1 MSREE
6 DKRLYEL
13 KQCIY
18 NGEIID
24 TYLIGD
30 YDFIE
35 SKLVSCTDPKSLETT
50 EKALTD
56 TARTIDS
63 LTTEKHEREAENGE
77 IVEPSTFFQDGLN
90 DLIGQVKGARLLNEK
105 GGILRWFVPC
115 VDVVDVSELQDKTLP
130 PMKWLIDD
138 LLPVGGVVMLSA
150 KPKMGKSFLAIQLA
164 LSVASGGEFLGFQAR
179 KSEVLYI
186 DLETSQR
193 SMKNRISMMTDNAP
207 RGLYLMTPKEV
218 FEFGNIGNGFESQVD
233 YFLET
238 HKGVKLVIVDTYGLI
253 QGTRTANQNIYRQE
267 YAEISHLNSWARK
280 KGFTLVLIHHQNK
293 QDDYSNPVQGI
304 SGSTGITGGLQAYY
318 ILSKRDY
325 TDKMTKL
332 TVGGKEIME
341 RDIFIQP
348 SSDENRTWIE
358 VEPEDRPS
366 RKKTVASS
374 KITMVIREL
383 CANAD
388 EIEITPK
395 ELADRTGM
403 TPRDVGFWLNQYE
416 NELAETQGIAFMRR
430 HSHGGRI
437 YTFRIES

>member
-1 MSREE
+1 MSRDE
-6 DKRLYEL
+6 DKRLYEKKKCL
-13 KQCIY
+13 FM
-18 NGEIID
+18 GEIINTSFGCD
-24 TYLIGD
+24 E
-30 YDFIE
+30 DFIA
-35 SKLVSCTDPKSLETT
+35 SKLTACRTSTELESI
-50 EKALTD
+50 ENALFD
-56 TARTIDS
+56 TARTLDGIATERKAEGEPESTTFSDALAETVDKVKAER
-63 LTTEKHEREAENGE
+63 LTSN
-77 IVEPSTFFQDGLN
+77 
-90 DLIGQVKGARLLNEK
+90 K

-164 LSVASGGEFLGFQAR
+164 LTVASGGEFLGFQAQ
-179 KSEVLYI
+179 KHEVLYI

-193 SMKNRISMMTDNAP
+193 SMKNRISMMTADAP
-207 RGLYLMTPKEV
+207 KGLYLMTPQEV

-233 YFLET
+233 YFLES

-253 QGTRTANQNIYRQE
+253 KGSRPSQYVYRQE
-267 YAEISHLNSWARK
+267 YGEISHLNSWARK

-293 QDDYSNPVQGI
+293 QDDYANPVQGI

-332 TVGGKEIME
+332 TIGGKEIME

-348 SSDENRTWIE
+348 ESDTNRTWVE

-366 RKKTVASS
+366 RRKTVSNDPV
-374 KITMVIREL
+374 TMAIREL
-383 CANAD
+383 CADKD
-388 EIEITPK
+388 EIEISAK
-395 ELADRTGM
+395 ELAERVGES
-403 TPRDVGFWLNQYE
+403 PRSVGLWLNQYE
-416 NELAETQGIAFMRR
+416 GELAEYQGIAFMKKHTER
-430 HSHGGRI
+430 GTI
-437 YTFRIES
+437 YTFRIE

>member
-1 MSREE
+1 MTACRTST
-6 DKRLYEL
+6 EL
-13 KQCIY
+13 
-18 NGEIID
+18 ES
-24 TYLIGD
+24 
-30 YDFIE
+30 IE
-35 SKLVSCTDPKSLETT
+35 N
-50 EKALTD
+50 ALFD
-56 TARTIDS
+56 TARTLDGIATERKAEGEPESTTFSDALAETVDKVKAER
-63 LTTEKHEREAENGE
+63 LTSN
-77 IVEPSTFFQDGLN
+77 
-90 DLIGQVKGARLLNEK
+90 K

-164 LSVASGGEFLGFQAR
+164 LTVASGGEFLGFQAQ
-179 KSEVLYI
+179 KHEVLYI

-193 SMKNRISMMTDNAP
+193 SMKNRISMMTADAP
-207 RGLYLMTPKEV
+207 KGLYLMTPQEV

-233 YFLET
+233 YFLES

-253 QGTRTANQNIYRQE
+253 QGSRPSQYIYRQE

-293 QDDYSNPVQGI
+293 QDDYANPVQGI

-332 TVGGKEIME
+332 TIGGKEIME

-348 SSDENRTWIE
+348 ESDTNRTWVE

-366 RKKTVASS
+366 RRKTVSNDPV
-374 KITMVIREL
+374 TMAIREL
-383 CANAD
+383 CADKD
-388 EIEITPK
+388 EIEISAK
-395 ELADRTGM
+395 ELAERVGES
-403 TPRDVGFWLNQYE
+403 PRSVGLWLNQYE
-416 NELAETQGIAFMRR
+416 GELAEYQGIAFMKKHTER
-430 HSHGGRI
+430 GTI
-437 YTFRIES
+437 YTFRIE

>member
-1 MSREE
+1 MSRDE
-6 DKRLYEL
+6 DKRLYEQKKCL
-13 KQCIY
+13 FM
-18 NGEIID
+18 GEIINTSFGCD
-24 TYLIGD
+24 E
-30 YDFIE
+30 DFIT
-35 SKLVSCTDPKSLETT
+35 SKLTACRTSTELESI
-50 EKALTD
+50 ENALFD
-56 TARTIDS
+56 TARTLDGIATERKAEGEPESTTFSDTLAETVDKVKTER
-63 LTTEKHEREAENGE
+63 LT
-77 IVEPSTFFQDGLN
+77 SD
-90 DLIGQVKGARLLNEK
+90 K
-105 GGILRWFVPC
+105 GGVLRWFVPC

-164 LSVASGGEFLGFQAR
+164 LSVASGGEFLGFQAQ
-179 KSEVLYI
+179 KHEVLYI

-193 SMKNRISMMTDNAP
+193 SMKDRISMMTADAP
-207 RGLYLMTPKEV
+207 KGLYLMTPKEV

-233 YFLET
+233 YFLES

-253 QGTRTANQNIYRQE
+253 QGSRTAAQNIYRQE

-325 TDKMTKL
+325 TDTKTKL
-332 TVGGKEIME
+332 TIGGKEIME

-348 SSDENRTWIE
+348 ESDTNRTWIE

-366 RKKTVASS
+366 RRKTVSND
-374 KITMVIREL
+374 KITMTIREL
-383 CANAD
+383 CAD
-388 EIEITPK
+388 TEEIEIPAK
-395 ELADRTGM
+395 ELADRVGK
-403 TPRDVGFWLNQYE
+403 TPRSVGLWLNQYE
-416 NELAETQGIAFMRR
+416 GELAEYQGIAFMKR
-430 HSHGGRI
+430 HSKGGAI
-437 YTFRIES
+437 YTFRIE

>member
-6 DKRLYEL
+6 DKRLYEQ

-18 NGEIID
+18 KGQEVSFSCLID
-24 TYLIGD
+24 D
-30 YDFIE
+30 DFI
-35 SKLVSCTDPKSLETT
+35 VSELIQCKDRDSLDET
-50 EKALTD
+50 EKALLD
-56 TARTIDS
+56 TSRVVDS
-63 LTTEKHEREAENGE
+63 LTDEELEKDGFENPFGYYDTVLE
-77 IVEPSTFFQDGLN
+77 TIET
-90 DLIGQVKGARLLNEK
+90 VKKARLTSDK

-179 KSEVLYI
+179 KHEVLYI

-193 SMKNRISMMTDNAP
+193 SMKNRISMMTEDAP
-207 RGLYLMTPKEV
+207 KGLYLMTPQEV
-218 FEFGNIGNGFESQVD
+218 FEFGNIGNGFEEQVD
-233 YFLET
+233 YFLES

-253 QGTRTANQNIYRQE
+253 QGSRTAAQNIYRQE

-293 QDDYSNPVQGI
+293 QDDYANPVQGI

-325 TDKMTKL
+325 TDKTTKL
-332 TVGGKEIME
+332 TIGGKEIAE

-348 SSDENRTWIE
+348 ESDVNRTWVE

-366 RKKTVASS
+366 RRKTVSADPV
-374 KITMVIREL
+374 TMAIREL
-383 CANAD
+383 CAD
-388 EIEITPK
+388 SEELEITAK
-395 ELADRTGM
+395 ELADRVGKS
-403 TPRDVGFWLNQYE
+403 PRSVGLWLNQYE
-416 NELAETQGIAFMRR
+416 GELAEYQGIAFMKK
-430 HSHGGRI
+430 HTKGGTI
-437 YTFRIES
+437 YTIRME

>member
-1 MSREE
+1 MSRDE
-6 DKRLYEL
+6 DKRLYEKKKCL
-13 KQCIY
+13 FM
-18 NGEIID
+18 GEIINTSFGCD
-24 TYLIGD
+24 E
-30 YDFIE
+30 DFIM
-35 SKLVSCTDPKSLETT
+35 SKLTACRTSTELESI
-50 EKALTD
+50 ENALFD
-56 TARTIDS
+56 TARTLDGIATERKAEGEPESTTFSDALAETVDKVKAER
-63 LTTEKHEREAENGE
+63 LTSN
-77 IVEPSTFFQDGLN
+77 
-90 DLIGQVKGARLLNEK
+90 K

-164 LSVASGGEFLGFQAR
+164 LTVASGGEFLGFQAQ
-179 KSEVLYI
+179 KHEVLYI

-193 SMKNRISMMTDNAP
+193 SMKNRISMMTADAP
-207 RGLYLMTPKEV
+207 KGLYLMTPQEV

-233 YFLET
+233 YFLES

-253 QGTRTANQNIYRQE
+253 QGSRPSQYVYRQE

-293 QDDYSNPVQGI
+293 QDDYANPVQGI

-332 TVGGKEIME
+332 TIGGKEIME

-348 SSDENRTWIE
+348 ESDTNRTWVE

-366 RKKTVASS
+366 RRKTVSNDPV
-374 KITMVIREL
+374 TMAIREL
-383 CANAD
+383 CADKD
-388 EIEITPK
+388 EIEISAK
-395 ELADRTGM
+395 ELAERVGES
-403 TPRDVGFWLNQYE
+403 PRSVGLWLNQYE
-416 NELAETQGIAFMRR
+416 GELAEYQGIAFMKKHTER
-430 HSHGGRI
+430 GTI
-437 YTFRIES
+437 YTFRIE

>member
-1 MSREE
+1 MSRDE
-6 DKRLYEL
+6 DKRLYEKKKCL
-13 KQCIY
+13 FM
-18 NGEIID
+18 GEIINTSFGCD
-24 TYLIGD
+24 E
-30 YDFIE
+30 DFITGKLTACRTSTELE
-35 SKLVSCTDPKSLETT
+35 SIEN
-50 EKALTD
+50 ALFD
-56 TARTIDS
+56 TARTLDGIATERKAEGEPESTTFSDALAETVDKVKAER
-63 LTTEKHEREAENGE
+63 LTSN
-77 IVEPSTFFQDGLN
+77 
-90 DLIGQVKGARLLNEK
+90 K

-164 LSVASGGEFLGFQAR
+164 LTVASGGEFLGFQAQ
-179 KSEVLYI
+179 KHEVLYI

-193 SMKNRISMMTDNAP
+193 SMKNRISMMTADAP
-207 RGLYLMTPKEV
+207 KGLYLMTPQEV

-233 YFLET
+233 YFLES

-253 QGTRTANQNIYRQE
+253 QGSRPSQYVYRQE

-293 QDDYSNPVQGI
+293 QDDYANPVQGI

-332 TVGGKEIME
+332 TIGGKEIME

-348 SSDENRTWIE
+348 ESDTNRTWVE

-366 RKKTVASS
+366 RRKTVSNDPV
-374 KITMVIREL
+374 TMAIREL
-383 CANAD
+383 CADKD
-388 EIEITPK
+388 EIEISAK
-395 ELADRTGM
+395 ELAERVGES
-403 TPRDVGFWLNQYE
+403 PRSVGLWLNQYE
-416 NELAETQGIAFMRR
+416 GELAEYQGIAFMKKHTER
-430 HSHGGRI
+430 GTI
-437 YTFRIES
+437 YTFRIE

>member
-1 MSREE
+1 MSRDE
-6 DKRLYEL
+6 DKRLYEKKKCL
-13 KQCIY
+13 FM
-18 NGEIID
+18 GEIINTSFGCD
-24 TYLIGD
+24 E
-30 YDFIE
+30 DFIT
-35 SKLVSCTDPKSLETT
+35 SKLTACRTSTELESI
-50 EKALTD
+50 ENALFD
-56 TARTIDS
+56 TARTLDGIATERKAEGEPESTTFSDALAETVDKVKAER
-63 LTTEKHEREAENGE
+63 LTSN
-77 IVEPSTFFQDGLN
+77 
-90 DLIGQVKGARLLNEK
+90 K

-164 LSVASGGEFLGFQAR
+164 LTVASGGEFLGFQAQ
-179 KSEVLYI
+179 KHEVLYI

-193 SMKNRISMMTDNAP
+193 SMKNRISMMTADAP
-207 RGLYLMTPKEV
+207 KGLYLMTPQEV

-233 YFLET
+233 YFLES

-253 QGTRTANQNIYRQE
+253 QGSRPSQYIYRQE
-267 YAEISHLNSWARK
+267 YGEISHLNSWARK

-293 QDDYSNPVQGI
+293 QDDYANPVQGI

-332 TVGGKEIME
+332 TIGGKEIME

-348 SSDENRTWIE
+348 ESDTNRTWVE

-366 RKKTVASS
+366 RRKTVSNDPV
-374 KITMVIREL
+374 TMAIREL
-383 CANAD
+383 CADKD
-388 EIEITPK
+388 EIEISAK
-395 ELADRTGM
+395 ELAERVGES
-403 TPRDVGFWLNQYE
+403 PRSVGLWLNQYE
-416 NELAETQGIAFMRR
+416 GELAEYQGIAFMKKHTER
-430 HSHGGRI
+430 GTI
-437 YTFRIES
+437 YTFRIE

>member
-6 DKRLYEL
+6 DRRLYEH
-13 KQCIY
+13 KKCVFM
-18 NGEIID
+18 GEVINTSFGCD
-24 TYLIGD
+24 E
-30 YDFIE
+30 DFIA
-35 SKLVSCTDPKSLETT
+35 SKLTACRTSTELESI
-50 EKALTD
+50 ENALFD
-56 TARTIDS
+56 TASTLDGIATERKAEGEPESTTFSDILAETVDKVKTER
-63 LTTEKHEREAENGE
+63 LTSEKSG
-77 IVEPSTFFQDGLN
+77 V
-90 DLIGQVKGARLLNEK
+90 
-105 GGILRWFVPC
+105 LRWFVPC

-179 KSEVLYI
+179 KHEVLYI

-193 SMKNRISMMTDNAP
+193 SMKNRISMMTADAP
-207 RGLYLMTPKEV
+207 KGLYLMTPQEV

-233 YFLET
+233 YFLES

-253 QGTRTANQNIYRQE
+253 QGSRTAAKNIYRQE

-325 TDKMTKL
+325 TDTKTKL
-332 TVGGKEIME
+332 TIGGKEIME
-341 RDIFIQP
+341 RDIFIRP
-348 SSDENRTWIE
+348 ESDTNRTWIE
-358 VEPEDRPS
+358 DEPEDRPS
-366 RKKTVASS
+366 RRKTVSTDP
-374 KITMVIREL
+374 ITIAIREL
-383 CANAD
+383 CAD
-388 EIEITPK
+388 SEEIEVTAK
-395 ELADRTGM
+395 ELAERVGKS
-403 TPRDVGFWLNQYE
+403 PRSVGLWLNQYE
-416 NELAETQGIAFMRR
+416 GELAEYQGIAFMKK
-430 HSHGGRI
+430 HTKDGTF
-437 YTFRIES
+437 YTIRIE

>member
-1 MSREE
+1 MSRDE
-6 DKRLYEL
+6 DKRLYEKKKCL
-13 KQCIY
+13 FM
-18 NGEIID
+18 GEIINTSFGCD
-24 TYLIGD
+24 E
-30 YDFIE
+30 DFIT
-35 SKLVSCTDPKSLETT
+35 SKLTACRTSTELESI
-50 EKALTD
+50 ENALFD
-56 TARTIDS
+56 TARTLDGIATERKAEGEPESTTFSDALAETVDKVKAER
-63 LTTEKHEREAENGE
+63 LTSN
-77 IVEPSTFFQDGLN
+77 
-90 DLIGQVKGARLLNEK
+90 K

-164 LSVASGGEFLGFQAR
+164 LTVASGGEFLGFQAQ
-179 KSEVLYI
+179 KHEVLYI

-193 SMKNRISMMTDNAP
+193 SMKNRISMMTADAP
-207 RGLYLMTPKEV
+207 KGLYLMTPQEV

-233 YFLET
+233 YFLES

-253 QGTRTANQNIYRQE
+253 QGSRPSQYIYRQE

-293 QDDYSNPVQGI
+293 QDDYANPVQGI

-332 TVGGKEIME
+332 TIGGKEIME

-348 SSDENRTWIE
+348 ESDTNRTWVE

-366 RKKTVASS
+366 RRKTVSNDPV
-374 KITMVIREL
+374 TMAIREL
-383 CANAD
+383 CADKD
-388 EIEITPK
+388 EIEISAK
-395 ELADRTGM
+395 ELAER
-403 TPRDVGFWLNQYE
+403 V
-416 NELAETQGIAFMRR
+416 
-430 HSHGGRI
+430 
-437 YTFRIES
+437 

>member
-1 MSREE
+1 MSRDE
-6 DKRLYEL
+6 DKRLYEQKKCL
-13 KQCIY
+13 FM
-18 NGEIID
+18 GEIINTSFGCD
-24 TYLIGD
+24 E
-30 YDFIE
+30 DFIT
-35 SKLVSCTDPKSLETT
+35 SKLTACRTSTELESI
-50 EKALTD
+50 ENALFD
-56 TARTIDS
+56 TARTLDGIATERKAEGEPESTTFSDTLAETVDKVKTER
-63 LTTEKHEREAENGE
+63 LT
-77 IVEPSTFFQDGLN
+77 SD
-90 DLIGQVKGARLLNEK
+90 K
-105 GGILRWFVPC
+105 GGVLRWFVPC

-164 LSVASGGEFLGFQAR
+164 LSVASGGEFLGFQAQ
-179 KSEVLYI
+179 KHEVLYI

-193 SMKNRISMMTDNAP
+193 SMKNRISMMTADAP
-207 RGLYLMTPKEV
+207 KGLYLMTPQEV

-233 YFLET
+233 YFLES

-253 QGTRTANQNIYRQE
+253 QGSRTAAQNIYRQE

-325 TDKMTKL
+325 TDTKTKL
-332 TVGGKEIME
+332 TIGGKEIME

-348 SSDENRTWIE
+348 ESDTNRTWIE

-366 RKKTVASS
+366 RRKTVSND
-374 KITMVIREL
+374 KITMTIREL
-383 CANAD
+383 CAD
-388 EIEITPK
+388 TEEIEIPAK
-395 ELADRTGM
+395 ELADRVGK
-403 TPRDVGFWLNQYE
+403 TPRSVGLWLNQYE
-416 NELAETQGIAFMRR
+416 GELAEYQGIAFMKR
-430 HSHGGRI
+430 HSKGGAI
-437 YTFRIES
+437 YTFRIE

>member
-6 DKRLYEL
+6 DKRLYEQKKCL
-13 KQCIY
+13 FM
-18 NGEIID
+18 GEIINTSFVCD
-24 TYLIGD
+24 E
-30 YDFIE
+30 DFIT
-35 SKLVSCTDPKSLETT
+35 SKLTACRTST
-50 EKALTD
+50 EFESIENALFD
-56 TARTIDS
+56 TARTLDGIAAERKAEGEPESTTFSDTLAETVDKVKDER
-63 LTTEKHEREAENGE
+63 LT
-77 IVEPSTFFQDGLN
+77 SD
-90 DLIGQVKGARLLNEK
+90 K
-105 GGILRWFVPC
+105 GGALRWFVPC

-164 LSVASGGEFLGFQAR
+164 LSVASGGEFLGFQAQ
-179 KSEVLYI
+179 KHEVLYI

-193 SMKNRISMMTDNAP
+193 SMKGRISMMTDDAP
-207 RGLYLMTPKEV
+207 SGLYLMTPQEV

-233 YFLET
+233 YFLES

-253 QGTRTANQNIYRQE
+253 QGSRTATQNIYRQE

-293 QDDYSNPVQGI
+293 QDDYANPVQGI

-318 ILSKRDY
+318 ILTKRDY

-332 TVGGKEIME
+332 TIGGKEIKE

-348 SSDENRTWIE
+348 ESDDNRTWIE

-366 RKKTVASS
+366 RRKTVSADP
-374 KITMVIREL
+374 ITMAIREL
-383 CANAD
+383 CAD
-388 EIEITPK
+388 SEEIEISAK
-395 ELADRTGM
+395 ELADRVGKS
-403 TPRDVGFWLNQYE
+403 PRSVGLWLNQYE
-416 NELAETQGIAFMRR
+416 GELAEYQGIAFMKKHTER
-430 HSHGGRI
+430 GTI
-437 YTFRIES
+437 YTIRME

>member
-1 MSREE
+1 MSRDE
-6 DKRLYEL
+6 DKRLYEKKKCL
-13 KQCIY
+13 FM
-18 NGEIID
+18 GEIINTSFGCD
-24 TYLIGD
+24 E
-30 YDFIE
+30 DFITGKLTACRTSTELE
-35 SKLVSCTDPKSLETT
+35 SIEN
-50 EKALTD
+50 ALFD
-56 TARTIDS
+56 TARTLDGIATERKAEGEPESTTFSDALAETVDKVKAER
-63 LTTEKHEREAENGE
+63 LTSN
-77 IVEPSTFFQDGLN
+77 
-90 DLIGQVKGARLLNEK
+90 K

-138 LLPVGGVVMLSA
+138 LLPVGGVVMLYA

-164 LSVASGGEFLGFQAR
+164 LTVASGGEFLGFQAQ
-179 KSEVLYI
+179 KHEVLYI

-193 SMKNRISMMTDNAP
+193 SMKNRISMMTADAP
-207 RGLYLMTPKEV
+207 KGLYLMTPQEV

-233 YFLET
+233 YFLES

-253 QGTRTANQNIYRQE
+253 QGSRPSQYIYRQE

-293 QDDYSNPVQGI
+293 QDDYANPVQGI

-332 TVGGKEIME
+332 TIGGKEIME

-348 SSDENRTWIE
+348 ESDTNRTWVE

-366 RKKTVASS
+366 RRKTVSNDPV
-374 KITMVIREL
+374 TMAIREL
-383 CANAD
+383 CADKD
-388 EIEITPK
+388 EIEISAK
-395 ELADRTGM
+395 ELAERVGES
-403 TPRDVGFWLNQYE
+403 PRSVGLWLNQYE
-416 NELAETQGIAFMRR
+416 GELAEYQGIAFMKKHTER
-430 HSHGGRI
+430 GTI
-437 YTFRIES
+437 YTFRIE

>member
-1 MSREE
+1 MSRDE
-6 DKRLYEL
+6 DKRLYEKKKCL
-13 KQCIY
+13 FM
-18 NGEIID
+18 GEIINTSFGCD
-24 TYLIGD
+24 E
-30 YDFIE
+30 DFIT
-35 SKLVSCTDPKSLETT
+35 SKLTACRTSTELESI
-50 EKALTD
+50 ENALFD
-56 TARTIDS
+56 TARTLDGIATERKAEGEPESTTFSDALAETVDKVKAER
-63 LTTEKHEREAENGE
+63 LTSN
-77 IVEPSTFFQDGLN
+77 
-90 DLIGQVKGARLLNEK
+90 K

-164 LSVASGGEFLGFQAR
+164 LTVASGGEFLGFQAQ
-179 KSEVLYI
+179 KHEVLYI

-193 SMKNRISMMTDNAP
+193 SMTNRISMMTADAP
-207 RGLYLMTPKEV
+207 KGLYLMTPQEV

-233 YFLET
+233 YFLES

-253 QGTRTANQNIYRQE
+253 QGSRPSQYIYRQE

-293 QDDYSNPVQGI
+293 QDDYANPVQGI

-332 TVGGKEIME
+332 TIGGKEIME

-348 SSDENRTWIE
+348 ESDTNRTWVE

-366 RKKTVASS
+366 RRKTVSNDPV
-374 KITMVIREL
+374 TMAIREL
-383 CANAD
+383 CADKD
-388 EIEITPK
+388 EIEISAK
-395 ELADRTGM
+395 ELAERVGES
-403 TPRDVGFWLNQYE
+403 PRSVGLWLNQYE
-416 NELAETQGIAFMRR
+416 GELAEYQGIAFMKKHTER
-430 HSHGGRI
+430 GTI
-437 YTFRIES
+437 YTFRIE

>member
-1 MSREE
+1 MSRDE
-6 DKRLYEL
+6 DKRLYEQKKCL
-13 KQCIY
+13 FM
-18 NGEIID
+18 GEIINTSFGCD
-24 TYLIGD
+24 E
-30 YDFIE
+30 DFIT
-35 SKLVSCTDPKSLETT
+35 SKLTACRTSTELESI
-50 EKALTD
+50 ENALFD
-56 TARTIDS
+56 TARTLDGIATERKAEGEPESTTFSDTLAETVDKVKTER
-63 LTTEKHEREAENGE
+63 LT
-77 IVEPSTFFQDGLN
+77 SD
-90 DLIGQVKGARLLNEK
+90 K

-164 LSVASGGEFLGFQAR
+164 LSVASGGEFLGFQAQ
-179 KSEVLYI
+179 KHEVLYI

-193 SMKNRISMMTDNAP
+193 SMKNRISMMTADAP
-207 RGLYLMTPKEV
+207 KGLYLMTPQEV

-233 YFLET
+233 YFLES

-253 QGTRTANQNIYRQE
+253 QGSRTGAQNIYRLE

-325 TDKMTKL
+325 TDTKTKL
-332 TVGGKEIME
+332 TIGGKEIME

-348 SSDENRTWIE
+348 ESDTNRTWIE

-366 RKKTVASS
+366 RRKTVAND
-374 KITMVIREL
+374 KITMTIREL
-383 CANAD
+383 CAD
-388 EIEITPK
+388 TEEIEITAK
-395 ELADRTGM
+395 ELADRVGK
-403 TPRDVGFWLNQYE
+403 TPRSVGLWLNQYE
-416 NELAETQGIAFMRR
+416 GELAEYQGIAFMKR
-430 HSHGGRI
+430 HSKGGAI
-437 YTFRIES
+437 YTFRIE

>member
-6 DKRLYEL
+6 DKRLYEQ

-24 TYLIGD
+24 TYLICD

-35 SKLVSCTDPKSLETT
+35 SELVSCTDPKSLEST
-50 EKALTD
+50 EKALSD
-56 TARTIDS
+56 TARTLDS
-63 LTTEKHEREAENGE
+63 LTTEKRELEAVDGE
-77 IVEPSTFFQDGLN
+77 TVEPSTAFQDIL
-90 DLIGQVKGARLLNEK
+90 LTTIEQVKSARLTSNK

-130 PMKWLIDD
+130 PMKWLIGD

-164 LSVASGGEFLGFQAR
+164 LSVASGGEFLGFQAEE
-179 KSEVLYI
+179 KHEVLYI

-193 SMKNRISMMTDNAP
+193 SMKNRISMMTENAP
-207 RGLYLMTPKEV
+207 RGLYLMTPLEV

-233 YFLET
+233 YFLEA

-253 QGTRTANQNIYRQE
+253 QGSRTAAQNIYRQE

-280 KGFTLVLIHHQNK
+280 KGFTLVLVHHQNK
-293 QDDYSNPVQGI
+293 QDDYLNPVQGI

-332 TVGGKEIME
+332 TIGGKEIME

-348 SSDENRTWIE
+348 ESDTNRTWIE

-366 RKKTVASS
+366 RRKTVSNDP
-374 KITMVIREL
+374 ITMTIREL
-383 CANAD
+383 CAD
-388 EIEITPK
+388 EEEIAITAK
-395 ELADRTGM
+395 ELAERVGKS
-403 TPRDVGFWLNQYE
+403 PRSVGLWLNQYE
-416 NELAETQGIAFMRR
+416 GELAEYQGIAFMKK
-430 HSHGGRI
+430 HAENGTV
-437 YTFRIES
+437 YTFRIE

>member
-13 KQCIY
+13 KKCIY

-24 TYLIGD
+24 TYKINDL
-30 YDFIE
+30 DFVE
-35 SKLVSCTDPKSLETT
+35 SELVACKAPKSLEAT
-50 EKALTD
+50 EKALSD

-63 LTTEKHEREAENGE
+63 LTTEKRELEAVDGE
-77 IVEPSTFFQDGLN
+77 SVEPSTFFQDGLN
-90 DLIGQVKGARLLNEK
+90 DLIGQVKNARLMNEK
-105 GGILRWFVPC
+105 NGVLSWFRPC
-115 VDVVDVSELQDKTLP
+115 NDFIDVSELQDKTLP

-179 KSEVLYI
+179 KNEVLYI

-193 SMKNRISMMTDNAP
+193 SMKNRISMMTDDAP
-207 RGLYLMTPKEV
+207 RGLYLMTPQEV

-233 YFLET
+233 FFLES

-253 QGTRTANQNIYRQE
+253 QGSRTAAQNIYRQE

-293 QDDYSNPVQGI
+293 QDDYANPVQGI

-325 TDKMTKL
+325 TDKTTKL

-348 SSDENRTWIE
+348 SSDENRTWEE

-366 RKKTVASS
+366 RRKTVATSP
-374 KITMVIREL
+374 ITKAIREL
-383 CANAD
+383 CVNTD

-403 TPRDVGFWLNQYE
+403 KPRDVGYWLNQYE
-416 NELAETQGIAFMRR
+416 NELAELQGIAFMRR

-437 YTFRIES
+437 YTFRMES

>member
-1 MSREE
+1 MSRDE
-6 DKRLYEL
+6 DKRLYEKKKCL
-13 KQCIY
+13 FM
-18 NGEIID
+18 GEIINTSFGCD
-24 TYLIGD
+24 E
-30 YDFIE
+30 DFITGKLTACRTSTELE
-35 SKLVSCTDPKSLETT
+35 SIEN
-50 EKALTD
+50 ALFD
-56 TARTIDS
+56 TARTLDGIATERKAEGEPESTTFSDALAETVDKVKAER
-63 LTTEKHEREAENGE
+63 LTSN
-77 IVEPSTFFQDGLN
+77 
-90 DLIGQVKGARLLNEK
+90 K

-164 LSVASGGEFLGFQAR
+164 LTVASGGEFLGFQAQ
-179 KSEVLYI
+179 KHEVLYI

-193 SMKNRISMMTDNAP
+193 SMKNRISMMTADAP
-207 RGLYLMTPKEV
+207 KGLYLMTPQEV

-233 YFLET
+233 YFLES

-253 QGTRTANQNIYRQE
+253 QGSRPSQYVYRQE
-267 YAEISHLNSWARK
+267 YGEISHLNSWARK

-293 QDDYSNPVQGI
+293 QDDYANPVQGI

-332 TVGGKEIME
+332 TIGGKEIME

-348 SSDENRTWIE
+348 ESDTNRTWVE

-366 RKKTVASS
+366 RRKTVSNDPV
-374 KITMVIREL
+374 TMAIREL
-383 CANAD
+383 CADKD
-388 EIEITPK
+388 EIEISAK
-395 ELADRTGM
+395 ELA
-403 TPRDVGFWLNQYE
+403 
-416 NELAETQGIAFMRR
+416 
-430 HSHGGRI
+430 
-437 YTFRIES
+437 

>member
-1 MSREE
+1 M
-6 DKRLYEL
+6 
-13 KQCIY
+13 
-18 NGEIID
+18 GEIINTSFGCD
-24 TYLIGD
+24 E
-30 YDFIE
+30 DFIT
-35 SKLVSCTDPKSLETT
+35 SKLTACRTSTELESI
-50 EKALTD
+50 ENALFD
-56 TARTIDS
+56 TARTLDGIATERKAEGEPESTTFSDTLAETVDKVKTER
-63 LTTEKHEREAENGE
+63 LTSN
-77 IVEPSTFFQDGLN
+77 
-90 DLIGQVKGARLLNEK
+90 K

-164 LSVASGGEFLGFQAR
+164 VSVASGGEFLGFKAQ
-179 KSEVLYI
+179 KHEVLYI

-193 SMKNRISMMTDNAP
+193 SMKNRISMMTADAP
-207 RGLYLMTPKEV
+207 KGLYLMTPQEV

-233 YFLET
+233 YFLES

-253 QGTRTANQNIYRQE
+253 QGSRPAAQNIYRQE

-293 QDDYSNPVQGI
+293 QDDYANPVQGI

-332 TVGGKEIME
+332 TIGGKEIME

-348 SSDENRTWIE
+348 ESDTNRTWVE

-366 RKKTVASS
+366 RRKTVANDP
-374 KITMVIREL
+374 ITMAIREL
-383 CANAD
+383 CAD
-388 EIEITPK
+388 SEEVEIRAK
-395 ELADRTGM
+395 ELADKVGES
-403 TPRDVGFWLNQYE
+403 PRYVGSWLNQYE
-416 NELAETQGIAFMRR
+416 GELAEYQGIAFMKR
-430 HSHGGRI
+430 HTKEGAV
-437 YTFRIES
+437 YTFRIE

>member
-1 MSREE
+1 MSRDE
-6 DKRLYEL
+6 DKRLYEKKKCL
-13 KQCIY
+13 FM
-18 NGEIID
+18 GEIINTSFGCD
-24 TYLIGD
+24 E
-30 YDFIE
+30 DFITGKLTACRTSTELE
-35 SKLVSCTDPKSLETT
+35 SIEN
-50 EKALTD
+50 ALFD
-56 TARTIDS
+56 TARTLDGIATERKAEGEPESTTFSDALAETVDKVKAER
-63 LTTEKHEREAENGE
+63 LTSN
-77 IVEPSTFFQDGLN
+77 
-90 DLIGQVKGARLLNEK
+90 K

-164 LSVASGGEFLGFQAR
+164 LTVASGGEFLGFQAQ
-179 KSEVLYI
+179 KHEVLYI

-193 SMKNRISMMTDNAP
+193 SMKNRISMMTADAP
-207 RGLYLMTPKEV
+207 KGLYLMTPQEV

-233 YFLET
+233 YFLES

-253 QGTRTANQNIYRQE
+253 QGSRPSQYVYRQE
-267 YAEISHLNSWARK
+267 YGEISHLNSWARK

-293 QDDYSNPVQGI
+293 QDDYANPVQGI

-332 TVGGKEIME
+332 TIGGKEIME

-348 SSDENRTWIE
+348 ESDTNRTWVE

-366 RKKTVASS
+366 RRKTVSNDPV
-374 KITMVIREL
+374 TMAIREL
-383 CANAD
+383 CADKD
-388 EIEITPK
+388 EIEISAK
-395 ELADRTGM
+395 ELAERVGES
-403 TPRDVGFWLNQYE
+403 PRSVGLWLNQYE
-416 NELAETQGIAFMRR
+416 GELAEYQGIAFMKKHTER
-430 HSHGGRI
+430 GTI
-437 YTFRIES
+437 YTFRIE

>member
-6 DKRLYEL
+6 DKRLYEQ

-18 NGEIID
+18 KGQEVSFSCLID
-24 TYLIGD
+24 E
-30 YDFIE
+30 DFI
-35 SKLVSCTDPKSLETT
+35 VSELIRCKDRDSLDET
-50 EKALTD
+50 EKALLD
-56 TARTIDS
+56 TSRVVDS
-63 LTTEKHEREAENGE
+63 LTDEKLEAEGYNNPFSYYDTVAE
-77 IVEPSTFFQDGLN
+77 TIET
-90 DLIGQVKGARLLNEK
+90 VKKTRLTSDK

-179 KSEVLYI
+179 KHEVLYI

-193 SMKNRISMMTDNAP
+193 SMKNRISMMTDDAP
-207 RGLYLMTPKEV
+207 KGLYLMTPQEV
-218 FEFGNIGNGFESQVD
+218 FEFGNIGNGFETQVN
-233 YFLET
+233 YFLES

-253 QGTRTANQNIYRQE
+253 QGSRTAAQNIYRQE

-293 QDDYSNPVQGI
+293 QDDYTNPVQGI

-325 TDKMTKL
+325 TDTRTKL
-332 TVGGKEIME
+332 TIGGKEIAE

-348 SSDENRTWIE
+348 ESETNRTWVE
-358 VEPEDRPS
+358 AEPEDRPS
-366 RKKTVASS
+366 RRKTVSADPV
-374 KITMVIREL
+374 TMAIREL
-383 CANAD
+383 CAD
-388 EIEITPK
+388 SEELEITAK
-395 ELADRTGM
+395 ELADRAGKS
-403 TPRDVGFWLNQYE
+403 PRSVGLWLNQYE
-416 NELAETQGIAFMRR
+416 GELAEYQGIAFMKK
-430 HSHGGRI
+430 HTKGGTI
-437 YTFRIES
+437 YTIRME

>member
-6 DKRLYEL
+6 DKRLYESKKCL
-13 KQCIY
+13 FM
-18 NGEIID
+18 GEVIN
-24 TYLIGD
+24 TSFACEE
-30 YDFIE
+30 DFIT
-35 SKLVSCTDPKSLETT
+35 SKLTACRTSMELESI
-50 EKALTD
+50 ESALFD
-56 TARTIDS
+56 TARTLDGIATERKAEGEPES
-63 LTTEKHEREAENGE
+63 TT
-77 IVEPSTFFQDGLN
+77 FQDILAETV
-90 DLIGQVKGARLLNEK
+90 DKVKSERLTSEK
-105 GGILRWFVPC
+105 SGILHWFVPC

-138 LLPVGGVVMLSA
+138 LLPVGGVVMISA

-164 LSVASGGEFLGFQAR
+164 LSVASGGKFLGFQAR
-179 KSEVLYI
+179 KHEVLYI

-207 RGLYLMTPKEV
+207 RGLYLMTPQEV
-218 FEFGNIGNGFESQVD
+218 FEFGNIGNGFESQVN
-233 YFLET
+233 YFLES

-253 QGTRTANQNIYRQE
+253 QGTRTAKQNIYRQE

-293 QDDYSNPVQGI
+293 QADYANPVQGI

-325 TDKMTKL
+325 TDKTTKL
-332 TVGGKEIME
+332 TIGGKEIME

-348 SSDENRTWIE
+348 ASDDNRTWEE

-366 RKKTVASS
+366 RKKTVATSP
-374 KITMVIREL
+374 ITKAIREL
-383 CANAD
+383 CVNAD
-388 EIEITPK
+388 EIDITPK

-403 TPRDVGFWLNQYE
+403 TPRDVGYWLNQYE

-430 HSHGGRI
+430 RPHGGRV
-437 YTFRIES
+437 YTFRIE

>member
-1 MSREE
+1 MSRDE
-6 DKRLYEL
+6 DKRLYEKKKCL
-13 KQCIY
+13 FM
-18 NGEIID
+18 GEIINTSFGCD
-24 TYLIGD
+24 E
-30 YDFIE
+30 DFIT
-35 SKLVSCTDPKSLETT
+35 SKLTACRTSTELESI
-50 EKALTD
+50 ENALFD
-56 TARTIDS
+56 TARTLDGIATERKAEGEPESTTFSDALAETVDKVKAER
-63 LTTEKHEREAENGE
+63 LTSN
-77 IVEPSTFFQDGLN
+77 
-90 DLIGQVKGARLLNEK
+90 K

-164 LSVASGGEFLGFQAR
+164 LTVASGGEFLGFQAQ
-179 KSEVLYI
+179 KHEVLYI

-193 SMKNRISMMTDNAP
+193 SMKNRISMMTADAP
-207 RGLYLMTPKEV
+207 KGLYLMTPQEV

-233 YFLET
+233 YFLES

-253 QGTRTANQNIYRQE
+253 QGSRPSQYIYRQE

-293 QDDYSNPVQGI
+293 QDDYANPVQGI

-332 TVGGKEIME
+332 TIGGKEIME

-348 SSDENRTWIE
+348 ESDTNRTWVE

-366 RKKTVASS
+366 RRKTVSNDPV
-374 KITMVIREL
+374 TMAIREL
-383 CANAD
+383 CADKD
-388 EIEITPK
+388 EIEISAK
-395 ELADRTGM
+395 ELAERVGES
-403 TPRDVGFWLNQYE
+403 PRSVGLWLNQYE
-416 NELAETQGIAFMRR
+416 GELAEYQGIAFMKKHTER
-430 HSHGGRI
+430 GTI
-437 YTFRIES
+437 YTFRIE

>member
-6 DKRLYEL
+6 DRRLY
-13 KQCIY
+13 KQKKCLFM
-18 NGEIID
+18 GEVINTSFGCD
-24 TYLIGD
+24 E
-30 YDFIE
+30 DFIT
-35 SKLVSCTDPKSLETT
+35 SKLTACRTSTELESI
-50 EKALTD
+50 ENALFD
-56 TARTIDS
+56 TARTLDGIATERKAEGEPESTTFSDTLAETVDKVKS
-63 LTTEKHEREAENGE
+63 ERLT
-77 IVEPSTFFQDGLN
+77 SD
-90 DLIGQVKGARLLNEK
+90 K

-164 LSVASGGEFLGFQAR
+164 LSVASGGDFLGFQAR
-179 KSEVLYI
+179 KNEVLYI

-193 SMKNRISMMTDNAP
+193 SMKNRISMMTENAP
-207 RGLYLMTPKEV
+207 RGLYLMTPQEV
-218 FEFGNIGNGFESQVD
+218 FEFGNIGNGFEAQVN
-233 YFLET
+233 YFLES

-325 TDKMTKL
+325 TDKTTKL
-332 TVGGKEIME
+332 TIGGKEIAE

-348 SSDENRTWIE
+348 ESDTNRTWTE
-358 VEPEDRPS
+358 VEPEERPS
-366 RKKTVASS
+366 RRKTVSADP
-374 KITMVIREL
+374 ITIAIREL
-383 CANAD
+383 CAD
-388 EIEITPK
+388 KEEIEITAK
-395 ELADRTGM
+395 ELGERVGKS
-403 TPRDVGFWLNQYE
+403 PRSVGLWLNQYE
-416 NELAETQGIAFMRR
+416 GELAEYQGIAFMKK
-430 HSHGGRI
+430 HTKGGTF
-437 YTFRIES
+437 YTIRMEF

>member
-1 MSREE
+1 MSRDE
-6 DKRLYEL
+6 DKRLYEQKKCL
-13 KQCIY
+13 FM
-18 NGEIID
+18 GEIINTSFGCD
-24 TYLIGD
+24 E
-30 YDFIE
+30 DFIT
-35 SKLVSCTDPKSLETT
+35 SKLTACRTSTELESI
-50 EKALTD
+50 ENALFD
-56 TARTIDS
+56 TARTLDGIATERKAEGEPESTTFSDTLAETVDKVKTER
-63 LTTEKHEREAENGE
+63 LT
-77 IVEPSTFFQDGLN
+77 SD
-90 DLIGQVKGARLLNEK
+90 K
-105 GGILRWFVPC
+105 GGVLRWFVPC

-164 LSVASGGEFLGFQAR
+164 LSVASGGEFLGFQAQ
-179 KSEVLYI
+179 KHEVLYI

-193 SMKNRISMMTDNAP
+193 SMKNRISMMTADAP
-207 RGLYLMTPKEV
+207 KGLYLMTPQEV

-233 YFLET
+233 YFLES

-253 QGTRTANQNIYRQE
+253 QGSRTAAQNIYRQE

-293 QDDYSNPVQGI
+293 QDDYANPVQGI

-332 TVGGKEIME
+332 TIGGKEIME

-348 SSDENRTWIE
+348 ESDTNRTWVE

-366 RKKTVASS
+366 RRKKVSNDP
-374 KITMVIREL
+374 ITMAIREL
-383 CANAD
+383 CADKD
-388 EIEITPK
+388 EIEISAK
-395 ELADRTGM
+395 ELADRVGK
-403 TPRDVGFWLNQYE
+403 TPRSVGLWLNQYE
-416 NELAETQGIAFMRR
+416 GELAEYQGIAFMKR
-430 HSHGGRI
+430 HSKGGAI
-437 YTFRIES
+437 YTFRIE

>member
-1 MSREE
+1 MSRDE
-6 DKRLYEL
+6 DKRLYEKKKCL
-13 KQCIY
+13 FM
-18 NGEIID
+18 GEIINTSFGCD
-24 TYLIGD
+24 E
-30 YDFIE
+30 DFIM
-35 SKLVSCTDPKSLETT
+35 SKLTACRTSTELESI
-50 EKALTD
+50 ENALFD
-56 TARTIDS
+56 TARTLDGIATERKAEGEPESTTFSDALAETVDKVKAER
-63 LTTEKHEREAENGE
+63 LTSN
-77 IVEPSTFFQDGLN
+77 
-90 DLIGQVKGARLLNEK
+90 K

-164 LSVASGGEFLGFQAR
+164 LTVASGGEFLGFQAQ
-179 KSEVLYI
+179 KHEVLYI

-193 SMKNRISMMTDNAP
+193 SMKNRISMMTADAP
-207 RGLYLMTPKEV
+207 KGLYLMTPQEV

-233 YFLET
+233 YFLES

-253 QGTRTANQNIYRQE
+253 QGSRPSQYIYRQE

-293 QDDYSNPVQGI
+293 QDDYANPVQGI

-332 TVGGKEIME
+332 TIGGKEIME

-348 SSDENRTWIE
+348 ESDTNRTWVE

-366 RKKTVASS
+366 RRKTVSNDPV
-374 KITMVIREL
+374 TMAIREL
-383 CANAD
+383 CADKD
-388 EIEITPK
+388 EIEISAK
-395 ELADRTGM
+395 ELAERVGES
-403 TPRDVGFWLNQYE
+403 PRSVGLWLNQYE
-416 NELAETQGIAFMRR
+416 GELAEYQGIAFMKKHTER
-430 HSHGGRI
+430 GTI
-437 YTFRIES
+437 YTFRIE

>member
-6 DKRLYEL
+6 DRRLYEQKKCL
-13 KQCIY
+13 FM
-18 NGEIID
+18 GEVINTSFGCD
-24 TYLIGD
+24 D
-30 YDFIE
+30 DFVI
-35 SKLVSCTDPKSLETT
+35 SKLTACRTSTELESI
-50 EKALTD
+50 ENALFD
-56 TARTIDS
+56 TARTLDGIATERKAEGEPES
-63 LTTEKHEREAENGE
+63 TTFSDTLAETVDRVKAERLK
-77 IVEPSTFFQDGLN
+77 SD
-90 DLIGQVKGARLLNEK
+90 K
-105 GGILRWFVPC
+105 GGVLRWFVPC

-164 LSVASGGEFLGFQAR
+164 LSVASGGEFLGFQAQ
-179 KSEVLYI
+179 KHEVLYI

-193 SMKNRISMMTDNAP
+193 SMKNRISMMTTDAP
-207 RGLYLMTPKEV
+207 KGLHLMTPQEV

-233 YFLET
+233 YFLES

-253 QGTRTANQNIYRQE
+253 QGARTAAQNIYRQE
-267 YAEISHLNSWARK
+267 YSEISHLNSWARK

-325 TDKMTKL
+325 TDKKTKL
-332 TVGGKEIME
+332 TIGGKEIME

-348 SSDENRTWIE
+348 ESDTNRTWIE

-366 RKKTVASS
+366 RRKTVSNDP
-374 KITMVIREL
+374 ITMAIREL
-383 CANAD
+383 CAD
-388 EIEITPK
+388 EEEIEITSK
-395 ELADRTGM
+395 ELAERVGKS
-403 TPRDVGFWLNQYE
+403 PRSVGLWLNQYE
-416 NELAETQGIAFMRR
+416 GELAEYQGIAFIKK
-430 HSHGGRI
+430 HTKAGTI
-437 YTFRIES
+437 YTIRME

>member
-1 MSREE
+1 MSRDE
-6 DKRLYEL
+6 DKRLYEKKKCL
-13 KQCIY
+13 FM
-18 NGEIID
+18 GEIINTSFGCD
-24 TYLIGD
+24 E
-30 YDFIE
+30 DFITGKLTACRTSTELE
-35 SKLVSCTDPKSLETT
+35 SIEN
-50 EKALTD
+50 ALFD
-56 TARTIDS
+56 TARTLDGIATERKAEGEPESTTFSDALAETVDKVKAER
-63 LTTEKHEREAENGE
+63 LTSN
-77 IVEPSTFFQDGLN
+77 
-90 DLIGQVKGARLLNEK
+90 K

-164 LSVASGGEFLGFQAR
+164 LTVASGGEFLGFQAQ
-179 KSEVLYI
+179 KHEVLYI

-193 SMKNRISMMTDNAP
+193 SMKNRISMMTADAP
-207 RGLYLMTPKEV
+207 KGLYLMTPQEV

-233 YFLET
+233 YFLES

-253 QGTRTANQNIYRQE
+253 QGSRPSQYIYRQE
-267 YAEISHLNSWARK
+267 YGEISHLNSWARK

-293 QDDYSNPVQGI
+293 QDDYANPVQGI

-332 TVGGKEIME
+332 TIGGKEIME

-348 SSDENRTWIE
+348 ESDTNRTWVE

-366 RKKTVASS
+366 RRKTVSNDPV
-374 KITMVIREL
+374 TMAIREL
-383 CANAD
+383 CADKD
-388 EIEITPK
+388 EIEISAK
-395 ELADRTGM
+395 ELAERVGES
-403 TPRDVGFWLNQYE
+403 PRSVGLWLNQYE
-416 NELAETQGIAFMRR
+416 GELAEYQGIAFMKKHTER
-430 HSHGGRI
+430 GTI
-437 YTFRIES
+437 YTFRIE